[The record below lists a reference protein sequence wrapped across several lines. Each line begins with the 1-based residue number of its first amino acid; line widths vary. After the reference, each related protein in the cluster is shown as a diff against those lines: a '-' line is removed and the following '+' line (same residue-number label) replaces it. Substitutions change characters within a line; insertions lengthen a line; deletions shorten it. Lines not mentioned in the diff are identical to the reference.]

1 MKKDREIIV
10 TILKQLDEQTITTAQ
25 AISQLSKSRSTVFRW
40 LACYRKNDFSF
51 LEHGNKGKRPHNA
64 MPLQQ
69 KQAIKD
75 KLSCKYSG
83 FQAPLAK
90 KYLSKEG
97 FDVSISSVS
106 RIQREINASV
116 TEIKKVP
123 HIYVLF
129 VADVHALESLF
140 KLMVA
145 HMLGLEKML
154 ERACLLAWFID
165 DATGIITAAR
175 FYPTENQTGYL
186 TLIKEHVC
194 RYGVPVALY
203 SDRHTIFTRKL
214 PEDIRIEPPQY
225 ARVCHRLGI
234 EQILALSP
242 QAKGRI
248 ERLFRTLQGRW
259 PKQFQVDGINT
270 IAQANSV
277 IRNYI
282 DDFNKEFGLHPLDD
296 MDAHAHVDDLA
307 EIDRICARWTYRKL
321 NSSLR
326 FSFAGKI
333 YQILQ
338 KGISL
343 YGLRYRY
350 VALIQYED
358 GREEVALIGDLRPK
372 LLNYQVFETATKG
385 YEVVESA
392 KSIDAR
398 IDNFTARKSPNR
410 WIERHYKEAEI
421 AIQKREEKKRL
432 AESEQFLARI
442 FNKTNRD

>member
-1 MKKDREIIV
+1 M
-10 TILKQLDEQTITTAQ
+10 
-25 AISQLSKSRSTVFRW
+25 FRW

-69 KQAIKD
+69 KQAIKN

-123 HIYVLF
+123 HIYALRRRRSRF
-129 VADVHALESLF
+129 GELIQIDGSPHAWFGED
-140 KLMVA
+140 A
-145 HMLGLEKML
+145 Q
-154 ERACLLAWFID
+154 RACLLAFID

-421 AIQKREEKKRL
+421 AIQKREERKKRL

>member
-106 RIQREINASV
+106 RIQREINTSV

-123 HIYVLF
+123 HIYALRRRRSRF
-129 VADVHALESLF
+129 GELIQIDGSPHAWFGED
-140 KLMVA
+140 A
-145 HMLGLEKML
+145 Q
-154 ERACLLAWFID
+154 RACLLAFID

-175 FYPTENQTGYL
+175 FYPTENQTDYL

-225 ARVCHRLGI
+225 ARVCQRLGI

-270 IAQANSV
+270 IDQANSV

-321 NSSLR
+321 NSSLC

-338 KGISL
+338 KGLSL

-421 AIQKREEKKRL
+421 AIQKREERKKRL

>member
-106 RIQREINASV
+106 RIQREINTSV

-123 HIYVLF
+123 HIYALRRRRSRF
-129 VADVHALESLF
+129 GELIQIDGSPHAWFGED
-140 KLMVA
+140 A
-145 HMLGLEKML
+145 Q
-154 ERACLLAWFID
+154 RACLLAFID

-421 AIQKREEKKRL
+421 AIQKREERKKRL

>member
-1 MKKDREIIV
+1 M
-10 TILKQLDEQTITTAQ
+10 
-25 AISQLSKSRSTVFRW
+25 
-40 LACYRKNDFSF
+40 
-51 LEHGNKGKRPHNA
+51 
-64 MPLQQ
+64 
-69 KQAIKD
+69 
-75 KLSCKYSG
+75 
-83 FQAPLAK
+83 
-90 KYLSKEG
+90 
-97 FDVSISSVS
+97 
-106 RIQREINASV
+106 
-116 TEIKKVP
+116 
-123 HIYVLF
+123 
-129 VADVHALESLF
+129 
-140 KLMVA
+140 
-145 HMLGLEKML
+145 
-154 ERACLLAWFID
+154 
-165 DATGIITAAR
+165 
-175 FYPTENQTGYL
+175 
-186 TLIKEHVC
+186 C

-225 ARVCHRLGI
+225 ARVCHRLEI

-326 FSFAGKI
+326 FSFSGKI

-372 LLNYQVFETATKG
+372 FLNYQVFETATKG

-421 AIQKREEKKRL
+421 AIQKREERKKRL

>member
-123 HIYVLF
+123 HIYALRRRRSRF
-129 VADVHALESLF
+129 GELIQIDGSPHAWGGED
-140 KLMVA
+140 A
-145 HMLGLEKML
+145 Q
-154 ERACLLAWFID
+154 RACLLACID

-398 IDNFTARKSPNR
+398 IDNFTAPKSPNR

-421 AIQKREEKKRL
+421 AIQKREERKKRL

>member
-69 KQAIKD
+69 KQAIKN

-123 HIYVLF
+123 HIYALRRRRSRF
-129 VADVHALESLF
+129 GELIQIDGSPHAWFGED
-140 KLMVA
+140 A
-145 HMLGLEKML
+145 Q
-154 ERACLLAWFID
+154 RACLLAFID

-214 PEDIRIEPPQY
+214 PEDIRIEPPQN

-421 AIQKREEKKRL
+421 AIQKREERKKRL

>member
-123 HIYVLF
+123 HIYALRRRRSRF
-129 VADVHALESLF
+129 GELIQIDGSPHAWFGED
-140 KLMVA
+140 A
-145 HMLGLEKML
+145 Q
-154 ERACLLAWFID
+154 RACLLAFID

-398 IDNFTARKSPNR
+398 IDNFTAPKSPNR

-421 AIQKREEKKRL
+421 AIQKREERKKRL

>member
-69 KQAIKD
+69 KQAIKN

-123 HIYVLF
+123 HIYALRRRRSRF
-129 VADVHALESLF
+129 GELIQIDGSPHAWFGED
-140 KLMVA
+140 A
-145 HMLGLEKML
+145 Q
-154 ERACLLAWFID
+154 RACLLAFID
-165 DATGIITAAR
+165 DATSIITAAR

-421 AIQKREEKKRL
+421 AIQKREERKKRL

>member
-97 FDVSISSVS
+97 LDVSISSVS
-106 RIQREINASV
+106 RIQRKINASV
-116 TEIKKVP
+116 TEIKKVS
-123 HIYVLF
+123 HIY
-129 VADVHALESLF
+129 ALRRRRSRFGELIQIDGSPYAWF
-140 KLMVA
+140 GEDA
-145 HMLGLEKML
+145 Q
-154 ERACLLAWFID
+154 RACLLAFID

-175 FYPTENQTGYL
+175 FYLTENQTGYL

-203 SDRHTIFTRKL
+203 SDRHTIFTRKF
-214 PEDIRIEPPQY
+214 PEGIRIEPPQY

-282 DDFNKEFGLHPLDD
+282 DDFNKEFGLHPQGD
-296 MDAHAHVDDLA
+296 MDAHALVDDLS
-307 EIDRICARWTYRKL
+307 EIDRICA
-321 NSSLR
+321 
-326 FSFAGKI
+326 
-333 YQILQ
+333 
-338 KGISL
+338 
-343 YGLRYRY
+343 
-350 VALIQYED
+350 
-358 GREEVALIGDLRPK
+358 P
-372 LLNYQVFETATKG
+372 
-385 YEVVESA
+385 
-392 KSIDAR
+392 
-398 IDNFTARKSPNR
+398 
-410 WIERHYKEAEI
+410 
-421 AIQKREEKKRL
+421 
-432 AESEQFLARI
+432 
-442 FNKTNRD
+442 